1 MYYHKR
7 KGLKPRISTKMNWPM
22 YRATF
27 RFSYGQYDLGWWYCP
42 FLVILKQDADV
53 LSNVFLSVSYVY
65 TLGGWYWWKFSATEV
80 VDVAGRGGAGGCDI
94 LNVCHVGRVPCDAV
108 VATAKKGVFKV
119 VEVGVD
125 GTAVVS
131 VECFGIVR
139 TYCAII
145 VSSGA
150 KVLCSSSFYISQTT
164 VKYRIQS
171 G

>member
-1 MYYHKR
+1 MVYWR
-7 KGLKPRISTKMNWPM
+7 IISRIS
-22 YRATF
+22 F
-27 RFSYGQYDLGWWYCP
+27 RCVCIYPWRL
-42 FLVILKQDADV
+42 ILLTA
-53 LSNVFLSVSYVY
+53 SCH
-65 TLGGWYWWKFSATEV
+65 W
-80 VDVAGRGGAGGCDI
+80 GRGCRRTWWSGCCDI

-171 G
+171 GWTLPPYTDEALIGLGLNTCQSTFFS

>member
-1 MYYHKR
+1 M
-7 KGLKPRISTKMNWPM
+7 
-22 YRATF
+22 
-27 RFSYGQYDLGWWYCP
+27 
-42 FLVILKQDADV
+42 
-53 LSNVFLSVSYVY
+53 
-65 TLGGWYWWKFSATEV
+65 
-80 VDVAGRGGAGGCDI
+80 DVAGRGGAGGCDI

-108 VATAKKGVFKV
+108 VATAKKGVFKF